1 MRAAWKKQMT
11 DWTEDFPEGVPDC
24 HSTFSPGSTAQE
36 TEEFHQS
43 EEAVY
48 MYDSENDDTYCVK
61 KKDTLEL
68 DIFDCLMKAKRKR
81 KSERK
86 FCRGVKRKLCEEEL
100 DFKSHIVYLS
110 ESKTGEETNAKSDI
124 SKDVTN
130 TDSDVPLP
138 CNAKCFFKK
147 EDVEEFFRKTPVLCS
162 TSSYPSIFFI
172 PLLIS
177 EDEDVDS
184 LSLDVKNF
192 DGPVSA
198 LLLQE
203 TLSSAVSSAEEIMEC
218 R

>member
-1 MRAAWKKQMT
+1 MT
-11 DWTEDFPEGVPDC
+11 DWTEDFPEGVPDQ
-24 HSTFSPGSTAQE
+24 HSMFSPGSTALE

-48 MYDSENDDTYCVK
+48 TYDSENDGTCCVK

-86 FCRGVKRKLCEEEL
+86 FCRGVKRKLCEEDL

-110 ESKTGEETNAKSDI
+110 ESKTEEETNAKLDI
-124 SKDVTN
+124 PKDVTN
-130 TDSDVPLP
+130 TDSEDVPLP
-138 CNAKCFFKK
+138 CSAKCFFKK

-177 EDEDVDS
+177 EDENVDS
-184 LSLDVKNF
+184 FSLDLKTF
-192 DGPVSA
+192 DGAVSA

-203 TLSSAVSSAEEIMEC
+203 TLSSAVSSTEEIMEC